1 MKRFLSC
8 VALTL
13 LACEDA
19 PPSGSGT
26 LSTPTDPVYFKV
38 GQSELLAFID
48 QGHEAVRLLDLSA
61 GTYQWGDNPYFARA
75 VTLDDSPVDVEVLG
89 DELFALSASG
99 QVFAVP
105 SELASPVSLGLPLT
119 SDSERSLALLHLGA
133 TLVRLDRNCTLT
145 RLDDGLQIVDAQ
157 VTNCASLGA
166 SLVLG
171 EEGGVRQIFRLAESG
186 LVPFAAESI
195 ALRSAHAALDGGFW
209 LLSSD
214 LRRLLRID
222 ASGAELRR
230 FVAPYD
236 VMDLVEVEDESGP
249 LLCLAGL
256 DRGVVYLRADG
267 VAEEPHG
274 SRAFTRP
281 VALRGSFQ
289 GLNVSRDIAET
300 LLGRDLLAVGG
311 LQLGDVEIQTQTTD
325 DGGLL
330 LVANEGAELPTEP
343 RPWVTLVGG
352 EAICTGRLGADG
364 LFEGNV
370 ESCPVGDQVTA
381 TFLSAAWHLFAGTAL
396 EKDAEFLVAESLG
409 LFAEGQELNL
419 DGHVFSASAPASAA
433 GAVVALRGRN
443 GAGSS
448 VLSDGWFGGITA
460 GTAKTNYAESEQVWL
475 WLTSPSENAI
485 VQMPVK
491 AAEYYSMLI
500 FR

>member
-1 MKRFLSC
+1 MKRLLCFMAFS
-8 VALTL
+8 L

-38 GQSELLAFID
+38 GQNELLAFID
-48 QGHEAVRLLDLSA
+48 QGHEAVRFLDLSA
-61 GTYQWGDNPYFARA
+61 GTYQWGENPYFARA
-75 VTLDDSPVDVEVLG
+75 VTFDDSPVDIEVLG
-89 DELFALSASG
+89 EELFALSASG

-119 SDSERSLALLHLGA
+119 SGLERPLALLHLGA
-133 TLVRLDRNCTLT
+133 TLLRLDRNCTLT
-145 RLDDGLQIVDAQ
+145 RLADAVQIVSPQ
-157 VTNCASLGA
+157 VTNCAALGA
-166 SLVLG
+166 GLVLG
-171 EEGGVRQIFRLAESG
+171 DEGGVRQIYRLAESG
-186 LVPFAAESI
+186 LVAFAPESI
-195 ALRSAHAALDGGFW
+195 ALRSAHAAQDGGFW

-222 ASGAELRR
+222 ASGLELRR

-236 VMDLVEVEDESGP
+236 VMDLVEIEDESGP

-256 DRGVVYLRADG
+256 DRGVVYLRPDG

-281 VALRGSFQ
+281 VALRGSFE
-289 GLNVSRDIAET
+289 GLSVARDVAES

-311 LQLGDVEIQTQTTD
+311 LQLGELQIETQATD

-330 LVANEGAELPTEP
+330 LVAGEGVELPTEP

-352 EAICTGRLGADG
+352 EAICTGRLAADG
-364 LFEGNV
+364 LFEGNL
-370 ESCPVGDQVTA
+370 ESCPVGDQVSA
-381 TFLSAAWHLFAGTAL
+381 SFLSAAWHLFPGTAL
-396 EKDAEFLVAESLG
+396 EKDAQFLATESLG
-409 LFAEGQELNL
+409 FFAEEQDLNL
-419 DGHVFSASAPASAA
+419 DGHLFSASVPASAE
-433 GAVVALRGRN
+433 GAVVALRGKN

-448 VLSDGWFGGITA
+448 VLTDGWFGSITA
-460 GTAKTNYAESEQVWL
+460 ATAKTNYAESEQVWL